1 MLLSNGFGGIK
12 SFLFGNKSDLT
23 NEANI
28 DLMDAY
34 DKLRATN
41 GKGFT
46 LKDGTI
52 IKTADDLIKV
62 VDAENEC
69 TQSALTYIRTLEKT
83 PSVIKANERAMQ
95 GYTRYCSSGF
105 EKMGR
110 SVLQFGGTLI
120 KTLGKAALSGF
131 MTWLTSEVISAVINL
146 GKYAYKELSGKGK
159 EERTNNAIESSYNKS
174 TQYSETSKGISD
186 VIQKYEELSEK
197 MASNNTTAEEM
208 VQIRSELRDLQNEL
222 VESYSVEAQN
232 VNLVTGAYEEQLDV
246 LNKINA
252 EKAVNYLYNTEN
264 GIMNP
269 EQVELPWY
277 EKYFGQYVGIKPNID
292 TFTKITG
299 KSQTELGRVLEYIK
313 DTQKQVVK
321 LDSNFK
327 ELGIDLSVLDKY
339 DTLSALSEINPL
351 TGENESYFAIS
362 GTREDINKQ
371 LTELF
376 AELNALYPNNKEV
389 QKFISEVNSIEFGF
403 NSERMSQ
410 SLTTAYQ
417 ALDAKLVSLTLDSN
431 TDNDYGANLKQRLLD
446 AVEAYNEALATYESS
461 KTDES
466 LNDLEEKKKAL
477 FDVRSDV
484 IEFGTTYGELLGD
497 LLPIYSRVFSEIW
510 DNVNQ
515 STSEHLTDYFSKRLK
530 DVDFESIIEGL
541 SDAEQTALNNLIS
554 KSEWESVKE
563 LSLQEFN
570 ELIAAAQEEA
580 AKNPITLTVKSEF
593 PKGMFDNLTAAL
605 AEQKEQGYLT
615 AETLDK
621 LTKSYSELGKTINKT
636 YERNISALDLER
648 DKISEYGVEKYRSQI
663 ESKTVPTKFGNIDMD
678 NRQIINY
685 DKVYLENH
693 KKALES
699 WKWTDEDGRV
709 IGNYYKDLSEAIA
722 NGEKVI
728 DTVFG
733 GVETF
738 TGFDNKEYDIAFSPI
753 LQTENGAEMLSSDT
767 VFDYIQSVLNKA
779 GEDGQITADEIFTID
794 ATDTGKE
801 YGKEFGLGLI
811 AGVNG
816 VIDQEGTII
825 PEVGELMHFSGK
837 YGAWQLA
844 ENSNEKT
851 TYMAEYSRQAQELYT
866 FTENGILLNT
876 EAMSKYADQTAKAA
890 LVANELKEAL
900 AVKEYNK
907 EAKAL
912 KALVRTDKDLAKAYA
927 KGKDELKKYLNTT
940 KNLTKAKKE
949 EILSS
954 LNRLNTLADEINNY
968 DMIEAQIRAA
978 TSALND
984 YIKATETANL
994 SDNFNTARTAV
1005 ESLKTA
1011 LTNGWTGTDD
1021 FRKGMEYIGGYDFD
1035 PDIMEYGSGKYQSNW
1050 AEVVEGYIKRGERY
1064 FTEDIEGIYNFLDDA
1079 VAKTEGMITKSA
1091 EGIYSINIEDMDAF
1105 AQKMD
1110 LSTSAA
1116 MDLLLAT
1123 SEAWDF
1129 DIDFGSITESI
1140 VNGLDVIGKESTA
1153 ARTDMEKF
1161 REEIESLEEAG
1172 FDVSD
1177 LWTAYDEANERI
1189 HPSIEFNAELSEKSY
1204 GELLDEAEEYAKEV
1218 GLAIGETKVSFDV
1231 DLQGTNELISK
1242 VTEYRDGLAEG
1253 NSEYEHAQTVLAALL
1268 QQKHELEKPAILNID
1283 SSELEGETAGALNLL
1298 QEFYDAYS
1306 DYETKLTLGADTTD
1320 AEEKLNNV
1328 KQKLEGISS
1337 ETAGQLGLGT
1347 IDFTADTSDIVEQ
1360 LGKIDVESIVG
1371 KNDTLKVKADTS
1383 GAKKD
1388 INKLV
1393 SDIRHT
1399 NVKISVN
1406 GITKS
1411 SGFDNVVQSTLNAT
1425 TYKIKVSPYATG
1437 TVQGLQIN
1445 TRTGNSK
1452 TPAGT
1457 PPYIPNGGKA
1467 SGSSGVPKTGNA
1479 LVGELGQELVA
1490 RDGNVFLVGQNGAE
1504 IVPLQKGDIVF
1515 NAEQTKQLLSS
1526 HKINSQGQI
1535 VGSFVSGAS
1544 GSGSGGAAGSSG
1556 WKKKKNNSGNSSS
1569 SSGGSNSDVTE
1580 EAEQTEETFDWIEVK
1595 IQRIEEEINRLD
1607 ERVENTYNIWS
1618 NRNKNLISEMESV
1631 RKEIKIQQAGYERY
1645 IQEANSVGLSDE
1657 YAQKVRDGLIDIE
1670 TIVDDE
1676 ELVEQINLYQQ
1687 WYEKAI
1693 SCSDAVQTLTI
1704 RLGELSETNFENLKT
1719 EFEETLSYFEAYS
1732 DLIDERINRTEEKGY
1747 FVSKAYYT
1755 DLINYEKQSLDML
1768 QKEYNG
1774 LVQRRNEAVSS
1785 GLISANSEAW
1795 HNMNQEILSVAK
1807 SIEEATTQLT
1817 KFANEMR
1824 QIDWDVFDYVRDRI
1838 SFVSDEFEFLIDLL
1852 DNQKLYDDW
1861 GAFNSRGW
1869 SDTLLHASKYNILMQ
1884 ESIEY
1889 ANERAKIEKEL
1900 ANDKANKTLIERRE
1914 ELIKLQQQSIQNA
1927 YAEKEAVKSLVSEG
1941 INIHLSKLQDV
1952 IDEYKKAINDAKSL
1966 YDYQQNISKQT
1977 KNIADLEKQLNA
1989 YAGDNSEEA
1998 RATIQKLQKNLQE
2011 AQTQLKETEWD
2022 KYISETETFLD
2033 DLFNDYSEVLN
2044 TRLDDIDALMHDM
2057 IDESNTRSKE
2067 IKETIK
2073 QVSGEVGYNFTDS
2086 VTKLLGVSAT
2096 TTMVSD
2102 FKTNFD
2108 TYATTTEKMLNDI
2121 KNYVSSISNKT
2132 VAEGINNT
2140 EKLQNPTRVN
2150 GFNTTYKGVDYGSV
2164 FDLNYYMQKYPD
2176 LVKAFGNDYDK
2187 YLEHFVNHGMKEGR
2201 QASETFD
2208 VKYYR
2213 NKYADLNG
2221 HWGNDWEQ
2229 YYKHFLNH
2237 GIQEGRQGSAEFNVQ
2252 KYKASYTDLQ
2262 KNLGN
2267 VLGRYYKH
2275 YNQYGISEGRQG
2287 NTFIRDG
2294 VDYSPVFDPKY
2305 YADRWSDLKKWY
2317 GYDSTKLFNH
2327 FVDHGMK
2334 EGRQASANFNPAK
2347 YKEYYKDLQNAFGS
2361 DWKKYFI
2368 HYLNHG
2374 IAEGRKGYKVGAHNI
2389 SNAQMAWT
2397 QEAGGELIY
2406 RSTDGAILTPL
2417 NVGDKVFTAEM
2428 SENLWN
2434 LAQLKQRPFVPTN
2447 TGGKTINN
2455 TNAISITLP
2464 NVQNYEQFKTA
2475 MQNDPK
2481 MTQFI
2486 QQITLGEATNGV
2498 KLNKKRY

>member
-23 NEANI
+23 NEANV

-41 GKGFT
+41 GKGLT

-52 IKTADDLIKV
+52 IKTADDLFKV

-83 PSVIKANERAMQ
+83 PSVLKANERAMQ

-120 KTLGKAALSGF
+120 KTLGKAALSGL

-146 GKYAYKELSGKGK
+146 SKYAYKELSGKGE

-277 EKYFGQYVGIKPNID
+277 EKYFGQYVGIKPDID
-292 TFTKITG
+292 AFTKITG

-327 ELGIDLSVLDKY
+327 ELGIDLSILDKY

-351 TGENESYFAIS
+351 TGENGSYFAIS

-403 NSERMSQ
+403 DSERMSQ

-417 ALDAKLVSLTLDSN
+417 ALDAKLISLTLDTN

-446 AVEAYNEALATYESS
+446 AVEAYNEALATYELS

-541 SDAEQTALNNLIS
+541 SDAEQTALNKLIS

-593 PKGMFDNLTAAL
+593 PTGMFDNLTAAL

-636 YERNISALDLER
+636 YERDIANRLEELGKGGNVNLNLRPAISTDELNDVGWDAGKGMATVFSEAFTNETGDIAVNFTPIMMNPETGEYLGVLDP
-648 DKISEYGVEKYRSQI
+648 DSFSEYCEEV
-663 ESKTVPTKFGNIDMD
+663 
-678 NRQIINY
+678 
-685 DKVYLENH
+685 
-693 KKALES
+693 
-699 WKWTDEDGRV
+699 
-709 IGNYYKDLSEAIA
+709 
-722 NGEKVI
+722 
-728 DTVFG
+728 
-733 GVETF
+733 
-738 TGFDNKEYDIAFSPI
+738 
-753 LQTENGAEMLSSDT
+753 
-767 VFDYIQSVLNKA
+767 
-779 GEDGQITADEIFTID
+779 
-794 ATDTGKE
+794 
-801 YGKEFGLGLI
+801 I
-811 AGVNG
+811 AGVHDDYYNLQIGAEFTGEDALNRAIEAGKEIHKLHEQQLNG
-816 VIDQEGTII
+816 E
-825 PEVGELMHFSGK
+825 
-837 YGAWQLA
+837 
-844 ENSNEKT
+844 T
-851 TYMAEYSRQAQELYT
+851 TYTANFSKQAEQLYT
-866 FTENGILLNT
+866 FTENGIILNT

-912 KALVRTDKDLAKAYA
+912 KTLVKTDKDLAKAYA

-968 DMIEAQIRAA
+968 DMMEAQIRAA
-978 TSALND
+978 TSALHD
-984 YIKATETANL
+984 YIKATETPNL
-994 SDNFNTARTAV
+994 SDNFNTAKSAV

-1050 AEVVEGYIKRGERY
+1050 AEVVEGYIERGERY

-1091 EGIYSINIEDMDAF
+1091 EGIYSINIEDIDAF

-1140 VNGLDVIGKESTA
+1140 VNGLDAIGEESTA

-1218 GLAIGETKVSFDV
+1218 GLAIGETKVSFNV

-1268 QQKHELEKPAILNID
+1268 QQKHELEKPA
-1283 SSELEGETAGALNLL
+1283 
-1298 QEFYDAYS
+1298 
-1306 DYETKLTLGADTTD
+1306 
-1320 AEEKLNNV
+1320 
-1328 KQKLEGISS
+1328 
-1337 ETAGQLGLGT
+1337 
-1347 IDFTADTSDIVEQ
+1347 
-1360 LGKIDVESIVG
+1360 
-1371 KNDTLKVKADTS
+1371 
-1383 GAKKD
+1383 
-1388 INKLV
+1388 
-1393 SDIRHT
+1393 
-1399 NVKISVN
+1399 
-1406 GITKS
+1406 
-1411 SGFDNVVQSTLNAT
+1411 
-1425 TYKIKVSPYATG
+1425 
-1437 TVQGLQIN
+1437 
-1445 TRTGNSK
+1445 
-1452 TPAGT
+1452 
-1457 PPYIPNGGKA
+1457 
-1467 SGSSGVPKTGNA
+1467 
-1479 LVGELGQELVA
+1479 
-1490 RDGNVFLVGQNGAE
+1490 
-1504 IVPLQKGDIVF
+1504 
-1515 NAEQTKQLLSS
+1515 
-1526 HKINSQGQI
+1526 
-1535 VGSFVSGAS
+1535 
-1544 GSGSGGAAGSSG
+1544 
-1556 WKKKKNNSGNSSS
+1556 
-1569 SSGGSNSDVTE
+1569 
-1580 EAEQTEETFDWIEVK
+1580 
-1595 IQRIEEEINRLD
+1595 
-1607 ERVENTYNIWS
+1607 
-1618 NRNKNLISEMESV
+1618 
-1631 RKEIKIQQAGYERY
+1631 
-1645 IQEANSVGLSDE
+1645 
-1657 YAQKVRDGLIDIE
+1657 
-1670 TIVDDE
+1670 
-1676 ELVEQINLYQQ
+1676 
-1687 WYEKAI
+1687 
-1693 SCSDAVQTLTI
+1693 
-1704 RLGELSETNFENLKT
+1704 
-1719 EFEETLSYFEAYS
+1719 
-1732 DLIDERINRTEEKGY
+1732 
-1747 FVSKAYYT
+1747 
-1755 DLINYEKQSLDML
+1755 
-1768 QKEYNG
+1768 
-1774 LVQRRNEAVSS
+1774 
-1785 GLISANSEAW
+1785 
-1795 HNMNQEILSVAK
+1795 
-1807 SIEEATTQLT
+1807 
-1817 KFANEMR
+1817 
-1824 QIDWDVFDYVRDRI
+1824 
-1838 SFVSDEFEFLIDLL
+1838 
-1852 DNQKLYDDW
+1852 
-1861 GAFNSRGW
+1861 
-1869 SDTLLHASKYNILMQ
+1869 
-1884 ESIEY
+1884 
-1889 ANERAKIEKEL
+1889 
-1900 ANDKANKTLIERRE
+1900 
-1914 ELIKLQQQSIQNA
+1914 
-1927 YAEKEAVKSLVSEG
+1927 
-1941 INIHLSKLQDV
+1941 
-1952 IDEYKKAINDAKSL
+1952 
-1966 YDYQQNISKQT
+1966 
-1977 KNIADLEKQLNA
+1977 
-1989 YAGDNSEEA
+1989 
-1998 RATIQKLQKNLQE
+1998 
-2011 AQTQLKETEWD
+2011 
-2022 KYISETETFLD
+2022 
-2033 DLFNDYSEVLN
+2033 
-2044 TRLDDIDALMHDM
+2044 
-2057 IDESNTRSKE
+2057 
-2067 IKETIK
+2067 
-2073 QVSGEVGYNFTDS
+2073 
-2086 VTKLLGVSAT
+2086 
-2096 TTMVSD
+2096 
-2102 FKTNFD
+2102 
-2108 TYATTTEKMLNDI
+2108 
-2121 KNYVSSISNKT
+2121 
-2132 VAEGINNT
+2132 
-2140 EKLQNPTRVN
+2140 
-2150 GFNTTYKGVDYGSV
+2150 
-2164 FDLNYYMQKYPD
+2164 
-2176 LVKAFGNDYDK
+2176 
-2187 YLEHFVNHGMKEGR
+2187 
-2201 QASETFD
+2201 
-2208 VKYYR
+2208 
-2213 NKYADLNG
+2213 
-2221 HWGNDWEQ
+2221 
-2229 YYKHFLNH
+2229 
-2237 GIQEGRQGSAEFNVQ
+2237 
-2252 KYKASYTDLQ
+2252 
-2262 KNLGN
+2262 
-2267 VLGRYYKH
+2267 
-2275 YNQYGISEGRQG
+2275 
-2287 NTFIRDG
+2287 
-2294 VDYSPVFDPKY
+2294 
-2305 YADRWSDLKKWY
+2305 
-2317 GYDSTKLFNH
+2317 
-2327 FVDHGMK
+2327 
-2334 EGRQASANFNPAK
+2334 
-2347 YKEYYKDLQNAFGS
+2347 
-2361 DWKKYFI
+2361 
-2368 HYLNHG
+2368 
-2374 IAEGRKGYKVGAHNI
+2374 
-2389 SNAQMAWT
+2389 
-2397 QEAGGELIY
+2397 
-2406 RSTDGAILTPL
+2406 
-2417 NVGDKVFTAEM
+2417 
-2428 SENLWN
+2428 
-2434 LAQLKQRPFVPTN
+2434 
-2447 TGGKTINN
+2447 
-2455 TNAISITLP
+2455 
-2464 NVQNYEQFKTA
+2464 
-2475 MQNDPK
+2475 
-2481 MTQFI
+2481 
-2486 QQITLGEATNGV
+2486 
-2498 KLNKKRY
+2498 